1 MSALEI
7 RLGRFLLKLYAKS
20 LFLFLSEWRN
30 KSIPLLS
37 NSVTSCRCVIG
48 QRLVDLE
55 PVISAAPQP
64 AEGRLLRM
72 QVPFSA
78 AWETKS
84 MLWSQMSIYRI
95 KVLFHATDLEKKLYK
110 NKINCVNNAFCLNK
124 LEHRGCARSRTH
136 LYCACPSILSQKANW
151 QGLSYLR
158 FDHFSI
164 AVF

>member
-1 MSALEI
+1 MSGLVI
-7 RLGRFLLKLYAKS
+7 RLGPFLLKLYAKS
-20 LFLFLSEWRN
+20 FFLSEWRN

-84 MLWSQMSIYRI
+84 MFWSQISIYRT
-95 KVLFHATDLEKKLYK
+95 KVLFDATDLKKKTVFK
-110 NKINCVNNAFCLNK
+110 NEINCVNNAFCLNK

-136 LYCACPSILSQKANW
+136 PYCACPSILSQKANW